1 MGNNG
6 AGKSTLLKI
15 IAGTL
20 EIAEGVRKIHTDP
33 YYVPQVFGQFNE
45 LTVAEALHIDKK
57 LKSLHEILNGNVTE
71 EYLTI
76 LNDDWTL
83 EDRCREALE
92 YWKLQ
97 DIELQQKMETLSG
110 GQKNKVFLAGMM
122 IHEPELALLD
132 EPSNHLDTEG
142 RAFAQSQ
149 YKKVYAYDVYQKD
162 WAMVKNGSGGY
173 GFIDRSGKEVVP
185 SVYRKIEKFGV
196 YHKDQ
201 ALVRNISGGYGFIDR
216 SGKEVVPAIYELKEI
231 KARFKKL
238 EE

>member
-1 MGNNG
+1 M
-6 AGKSTLLKI
+6 
-15 IAGTL
+15 
-20 EIAEGVRKIHTDP
+20 
-33 YYVPQVFGQFNE
+33 
-45 LTVAEALHIDKK
+45 HIDKK

-201 ALVRNISGGYGFIDR
+201 ALVRNISGGAMALLTEAEKKWFR
-216 SGKEVVPAIYELKEI
+216 
-231 KARFKKL
+231 RFMSSKKL
-238 EE
+238 KPGLKIGGINELLHITFLLLLRRIWLSL